1 MLKFTFDL
9 IEERREYFIDCTLNL
24 FEKKFKIIIIKI
36 LEFFQDIDFIIEEMK
51 FKIIIIKIFEFFQ
64 DIDFIIEERWKF
76 SLTASRICL
85 KENSR

>member
-1 MLKFTFDL
+1 
-9 IEERREYFIDCTLNL
+9 
-24 FEKKFKIIIIKI
+24 
-36 LEFFQDIDFIIEEMK
+36 MK